1 MTPIRSL
8 ITLACLATLTA
19 TAGAQ
24 GITDIMRGNQRLG
37 PAPLPSQ
44 PRPAAV
50 PTRQSAEYI
59 VALVNS
65 EPVTNNEVQSR
76 MQRLLRESPEAQR
89 MPRAEL
95 ARLVL
100 ERIINERA
108 QLQLGRENG
117 VKVDDLA
124 VDQAEQTVARQNQI
138 SVAELRRRVA
148 AEGVSQDQF
157 RRELRDQLTL
167 TRLRDREIEAK
178 VKITDA
184 DVDQFIKEQRAGA
197 NAAIASNMNIAQL
210 VVLVPEGASDDAVA
224 KLQQRAQALAQRAR
238 AGEDFPTLVRENSDS
253 PDRSGGGVM
262 GMRSADRYPG
272 IFVEATQSTPIGGI
286 AGPVRSSVGFH
297 VLKLIAKSQPG
308 ASDAVVTQTQV
319 RHILL
324 RNDPKRSTAEAV
336 AQLAEFK
343 RRIQGGTA
351 DFAGLARDNSQDGS
365 AKEGGDLGW
374 SRPGMFVPEF
384 EEVVNRLAPGEIS
397 DPVVTRFGVHLIQVQ
412 GRREA
417 KLSQAEQREAVRAV
431 LREKKV
437 EQATETWAQE
447 VRARAYVEYR
457 EPPQS

>member
-8 ITLACLATLTA
+8 ITLACLAALTA

-148 AEGVSQDQF
+148 AEGMSQDQF
-157 RRELRDQLTL
+157 RRELGDQLIL
-167 TRLRDREIEAK
+167 TRLRDREIEA
-178 VKITDA
+178 
-184 DVDQFIKEQRAGA
+184 
-197 NAAIASNMNIAQL
+197 
-210 VVLVPEGASDDAVA
+210 
-224 KLQQRAQALAQRAR
+224 
-238 AGEDFPTLVRENSDS
+238 
-253 PDRSGGGVM
+253 
-262 GMRSADRYPG
+262 
-272 IFVEATQSTPIGGI
+272 
-286 AGPVRSSVGFH
+286 
-297 VLKLIAKSQPG
+297 
-308 ASDAVVTQTQV
+308 
-319 RHILL
+319 
-324 RNDPKRSTAEAV
+324 
-336 AQLAEFK
+336 
-343 RRIQGGTA
+343 
-351 DFAGLARDNSQDGS
+351 
-365 AKEGGDLGW
+365 
-374 SRPGMFVPEF
+374 
-384 EEVVNRLAPGEIS
+384 
-397 DPVVTRFGVHLIQVQ
+397 
-412 GRREA
+412 
-417 KLSQAEQREAVRAV
+417 
-431 LREKKV
+431 
-437 EQATETWAQE
+437 
-447 VRARAYVEYR
+447 
-457 EPPQS
+457 